1 MLRQIQD
8 DNLHTFDE
16 NGYKYFKG
24 NRIARRNL
32 ERHLLYIE
40 GKSILII
47 YLNIKGAL
55 NACILTALP
64 PKNIREVKMKGLKK
78 PSG

>member
-8 DNLHTFDE
+8 ENLHTFDE

-24 NRIARRNL
+24 NRAARRNL

-40 GKSILII
+40 GQSILAV
-47 YLNIKGAL
+47 YLNIKGVL

-64 PKNIREVKMKGLKK
+64 PKNINGVKIKGLKK